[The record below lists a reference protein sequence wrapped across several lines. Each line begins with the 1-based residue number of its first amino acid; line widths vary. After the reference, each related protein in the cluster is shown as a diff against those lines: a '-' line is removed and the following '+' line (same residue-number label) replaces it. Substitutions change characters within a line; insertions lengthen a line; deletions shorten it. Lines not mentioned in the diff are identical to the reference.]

1 MIIVIVIVDDRLK
14 GRPKPKGASAMNEKI
29 KTRPVALRA
38 VNRTYDIMVSLF
50 GNVWRMPSSIRDN
63 YRGMMAV
70 DDYRQSS
77 YVPENV
83 EEWNEK

>member
-1 MIIVIVIVDDRLK
+1 MIIVIVIVDDKLE
-14 GRPKPKGASAMNEKI
+14 GRPKPKGEYTMQRKV

-50 GNVWRMPSSIRDN
+50 GNVWRMPKSVRDN

-77 YVPENV
+77 YVPTNS